1 MTSNDPEAI
10 RRDIEQTR
18 QSLSQDVDVLNEKVN
33 PRYAVQRRKEAAR
46 SSLSRARDRVMGSM
60 PSMGSGN
67 SGSAG
72 NGYGNGSGSGS
83 GGTVQAMGDRMSS
96 APDLARSQ
104 AQGNPLAAGL
114 IAFGAGWLVSSLLPA
129 TQAEQQAAR
138 AVQERASDLAEPAKE
153 MAKDAA
159 SQLQGSAQ
167 QAADSVRSTAQ
178 DAVQEVKGE
187 AQSAKSDVQGQAQSS
202 AQSVRGQSGS

>member
-46 SSLSRARDRVMGSM
+46 SSLTRARDRVMGSAPSM

-67 SGSAG
+67 SGGGTS
-72 NGYGNGSGSGS
+72 S
-83 GGTVQAMGDRMSS
+83 GGTVQAMGDKVSS
-96 APDLARSQ
+96 APDMARSQ

-114 IAFGAGWLVSSLLPA
+114 IAFGVGWLASSLLPA
-129 TQAEQQAAR
+129 SQAEQQAAR
-138 AVQERASDLAEPAKE
+138 AVQDRASDLAEPAKE

-167 QAADSVRSTAQ
+167 QAAESVRSTAQ

>member
-72 NGYGNGSGSGS
+72 NGYGS
-83 GGTVQAMGDRMSS
+83 GGTVQAMGDRASS
-96 APDLARSQ
+96 APDMARSQ

-167 QAADSVRSTAQ
+167 QAAESVRSTAQ

>member
-46 SSLSRARDRVMGSM
+46 SSLSRARDRVMGNVPSM
-60 PSMGSGN
+60 PTMGSGN
-67 SGSAG
+67 SGGG
-72 NGYGNGSGSGS
+72 NGS
-83 GGTVQAMGDRMSS
+83 GGTVQAMGDRVSS
-96 APDLARSQ
+96 APDMARSQ
-104 AQGNPLAAGL
+104 TQGNPLAAGL
-114 IAFGAGWLVSSLLPA
+114 IAFGAGWLASSLLPA
-129 TQAEQQAAR
+129 SQAEQQAAR
-138 AVQERASDLAEPAKE
+138 AVQERASDLAQPAKD

-178 DAVQEVKGE
+178 EAVQEVKDD

>member
-46 SSLSRARDRVMGSM
+46 SSLSRARDQVMGSM

-67 SGSAG
+67 SGSGG
-72 NGYGNGSGSGS
+72 NGYGSGS
-83 GGTVQAMGDRMSS
+83 GGTAQAMSDRVSS

-104 AQGNPLAAGL
+104 TQGNPLAAGL
-114 IAFGAGWLVSSLLPA
+114 IAFGAGWLASSLLPA

-138 AVQERASDLAEPAKE
+138 AVQERASDLAQPAKE

-167 QAADSVRSTAQ
+167 QAAESVRSTAQ

>member
-46 SSLSRARDRVMGSM
+46 SSLTRARDKVMGNVPSV

-67 SGSAG
+67 SGSG
-72 NGYGNGSGSGS
+72 GTSS
-83 GGTVQAMGDRMSS
+83 GGTVQAMGDKVSS
-96 APDLARSQ
+96 APDMARSQ
-104 AQGNPLAAGL
+104 TQGNPLAAGL
-114 IAFGAGWLVSSLLPA
+114 IAFGAGWLASSLLPA
-129 TQAEQQAAR
+129 SQAEQQAAR
-138 AVQERASDLAEPAKE
+138 AVQDRASDLAQPAKD

-187 AQSAKSDVQGQAQSS
+187 AQSAKDDVQGQAQSS
-202 AQSVRGQSGS
+202 AQSVREQSGS

>member
-46 SSLSRARDRVMGSM
+46 SSLSRARDKVMGNVPSM

-67 SGSAG
+67 SGGG
-72 NGYGNGSGSGS
+72 NGS
-83 GGTVQAMGDRMSS
+83 GGTVQAMGDRVSS
-96 APDLARSQ
+96 APDMARSQ
-104 AQGNPLAAGL
+104 TQGNPLAAGL
-114 IAFGAGWLVSSLLPA
+114 IAFGAGWLASSLLPA
-129 TQAEQQAAR
+129 SQAEQQAAR
-138 AVQERASDLAEPAKE
+138 AVQERASDLAQPAKD

-178 DAVQEVKGE
+178 EAVQEVKDD

>member
-46 SSLSRARDRVMGSM
+46 SSLSRARDRVMGNVPSM

-67 SGSAG
+67 SGG
-72 NGYGNGSGSGS
+72 GNGSA
-83 GGTVQAMGDRMSS
+83 GTVQAMGDRVSS
-96 APDLARSQ
+96 APDMARSQ

-114 IAFGAGWLVSSLLPA
+114 IAFGAGWLASSLLPA
-129 TQAEQQAAR
+129 SQAEQQAAR
-138 AVQERASDLAEPAKE
+138 TVQDRASDLAQPAKD

-178 DAVQEVKGE
+178 EAVQEVKDD

>member
-46 SSLSRARDRVMGSM
+46 SSLSRARDKVMGSV

-67 SGSAG
+67 SGAG
-72 NGYGNGSGSGS
+72 GNGS
-83 GGTVQAMGDRMSS
+83 GGTVQAMGDRVSS
-96 APDLARSQ
+96 APDMARSQ

-114 IAFGAGWLVSSLLPA
+114 IAFGAGWLASSLLPA
-129 TQAEQQAAR
+129 TQPEQQAAR
-138 AVQERASDLAEPAKE
+138 AVQERASDLAQPAKE

-159 SQLQGSAQ
+159 AQLQGSAQ
-167 QAADSVRSTAQ
+167 QAAESVRSTAQ

-187 AQSAKSDVQGQAQSS
+187 AQSATSDVQEQAQSS

>member
-46 SSLSRARDRVMGSM
+46 SSLSRARERVMGSM

-72 NGYGNGSGSGS
+72 SGS
-83 GGTVQAMGDRMSS
+83 GGTVQAMGDRVSS
-96 APDLARSQ
+96 APDMARSQ
-104 AQGNPLAAGL
+104 AQGNPMAAGL

>member
-46 SSLSRARDRVMGSM
+46 GSLSRARDKVMGNVPSM

-67 SGSAG
+67 PGG
-72 NGYGNGSGSGS
+72 GTGS
-83 GGTVQAMGDRMSS
+83 GGTVQAMGDKVSS
-96 APDLARSQ
+96 APDMARSQ
-104 AQGNPLAAGL
+104 TQGNPLAAGL
-114 IAFGAGWLVSSLLPA
+114 IAFGAGWLASSLLPA
-129 TQAEQQAAR
+129 SQAEQQAAR
-138 AVQERASDLAEPAKE
+138 AVQERASDLAPPAKD

-167 QAADSVRSTAQ
+167 QAADSVRLTAQ
-178 DAVQEVKGE
+178 EAVQEVKDD